1 MAVLRVEFRS
11 RIMKKTLSFLILF
24 ALNVSF
30 AGEDFSGGV
39 GTLCCIFSAAP
50 VNDTGGKNGYRC
62 YKTNTRWEDKD
73 YVSRITGKVYYTRWH
88 PGPPIFGGGS
98 SAGFIPRLRTDR
110 WVCHPDTGGCYKFIA
125 ETNCQVRWLFYPSGP
140 PTGDKYWFEIVLFVN
155 GKQKRLSES
164 DLTIYMEEKNNFLP
178 KVSKKVLVTYRLPSG
193 RKRTEYRNQRVAR
206 EIKYIPRPTQ
216 DGGIVINSARRLYF
230 TRTLK
235 KGESVSL
242 NWKIKAAA
250 EIEYK

>member
-1 MAVLRVEFRS
+1 
-11 RIMKKTLSFLILF
+11 MKKIMFFLILF
-24 ALNVSF
+24 SLSVSF

-39 GTLCCIFSAAP
+39 GTLSCDFSANP
-50 VNDTGGKNGYRC
+50 VNNTGGKNGYTC
-62 YKTNTRWEDKD
+62 YDVGNSRREGKDNVVRISDKFHLI
-73 YVSRITGKVYYTRWH
+73 SWR
-88 PGPPIFGGGS
+88 PGPPIFGGGILLS
-98 SAGFIPRLRTDR
+98 FIPRLRTDR

-125 ETNCQVRWLFYPSGP
+125 ETDCQARWLFYPSGRDP
-140 PTGDKYWFEIVLFVN
+140 RTGDKYWFEIVLYVN
-155 GKQKRLSES
+155 GKPKRLSES

-178 KVSKKVLVTYRLPSG
+178 KVSKKVPYTRKLSKG
-193 RKRTEYRNQRVAR
+193 RKRTEYRYQLVSR

-216 DGGIVINSARRLYF
+216 DGGIMINSARRLYF